1 MTLVDHISAQS
12 ARLKTAGVSFGHG
25 TLNAF
30 DEAAWLV
37 LFALGLPLDALEA
50 QARREL
56 TPDELASTAALVDR
70 RIETRVPAAYLTRE
84 AWLQNVPFYVDERS
98 IVPRSFIAE
107 LLVDAEGDGTLDAW
121 LTDRTHRVLD
131 LCTGNGSLAV
141 IAALAYPELVI
152 DASDLSAGALA
163 VARINVDRH
172 RLGARITLLESD
184 LYAGLAAPAHGPYDL
199 ILCNP
204 PYVNTQSMAA
214 LPPEYR
220 AEPALALAGGA
231 DGMDLVRRILRDAA
245 ARMSADAVLVLEIG
259 HERAHFEHAFRR
271 LEVAWLETSAGADQ
285 VLLVTRAALARYRWD
300 ASGLPAVLPSPS
312 SSALPPSPPGSEL
325 A

>member
-1 MTLVDHISAQS
+1 MTLIDHITAQS
-12 ARLKTAGVSFGHG
+12 ARLKSAGVSFGHG
-25 TLNAF
+25 TGNAF

-37 LFALGLPLDALEA
+37 LFALGVPLDALEDM
-50 QARREL
+50 ARREL
-56 TPDELASTAALVDR
+56 TAAEIEATAALIDR

-121 LTDRTHRVLD
+121 LSDRTRRVLD

-141 IAALAYPELVI
+141 IAAMAYPEIEV
-152 DASDLSAGALA
+152 DAADISADALA

-172 RLGARITLLESD
+172 KLGSRISLFEAD
-184 LYAGLAAPAHGPYDL
+184 LFANLRGPYDL

-204 PYVNTQSMAA
+204 PYVNTHSMRS

-220 AEPALALAGGA
+220 AEPALALAGGD
-231 DGMDLVRRILRDAA
+231 DGMDIVRHILRDAPPH
-245 ARMSADAVLVLEIG
+245 MSADAVLVLEIG
-259 HERAHFEHAFRR
+259 HERGHFEHAFRR
-271 LEVAWLETSAGADQ
+271 LEVAWLETSAGEDQ
-285 VLLVTRAALARYRWD
+285 VLLVTRAALSKYFAR
-300 ASGLPAVLPSPS
+300 SPAGALPSPS
-312 SSALPPSPPGSEL
+312 GIPPSPSGRGL
-325 A
+325 G